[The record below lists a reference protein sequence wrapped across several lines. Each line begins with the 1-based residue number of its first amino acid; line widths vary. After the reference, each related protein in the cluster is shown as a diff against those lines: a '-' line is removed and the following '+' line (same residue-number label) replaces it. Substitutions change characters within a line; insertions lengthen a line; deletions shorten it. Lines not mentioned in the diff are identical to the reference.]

1 MDRKNINKGLDF
13 YSKFGYPL
21 VYNEKVEQK
30 IRFKKHRIE
39 VCVQT
44 IFFQPKMNKGCEKCL

>member
-30 IRFKKHRIE
+30 IPLKKHTIE

-44 IFFQPKMNKGCEKCL
+44 IFFNRK

>member
-1 MDRKNINKGLDF
+1 MDRKNINKRLDF

-30 IRFKKHRIE
+30 VRFKKLGIE

-44 IFFQPKMNKGCEKCL
+44 IFFNRK